1 MKLKIVAALIALV
14 LVASVFS
21 LAFNP
26 VMAGEGN
33 NLPSGKHYTLNILG
47 KKWDKGDAALEP
59 PLLPDGSP
67 NPDYNPVVKPDSGH
81 RIFVKLGSPTGAS
94 TKTRIGLR
102 QGDDF
107 AVLDADGTDGKALFQ
122 LPDPGDVIDPITGEY
137 DPDAADYLVFIKV
150 LSPKGKAKM
159 TTGVWTDPEGNI
171 WVVSEEALYLNQ
183 PKPAGKEGKSIN
195 KGNQFEDVTKE
206 LTTILYDFDGDGTAE
221 RIEIFDPAYQYYF
234 WDYDN
239 NGLKHVQLRF
249 YKLVD
254 INKMPAA

>member
-1 MKLKIVAALIALV
+1 M
-14 LVASVFS
+14 
-21 LAFNP
+21 
-26 VMAGEGN
+26 
-33 NLPSGKHYTLNILG
+33 
-47 KKWDKGDAALEP
+47 KGDGFLDRPKNDEAKMGIARRAGFGP
-59 PLLPDGSP
+59 GGP
-67 NPDYNPVVKPDSGH
+67 
-81 RIFVKLGSPTGAS
+81 
-94 TKTRIGLR
+94 IGLR
-102 QGDDF
+102 ALKLFLDYAETRNLQSEGPVVEDTESPF
-107 AVLDADGTDGKALFQ
+107 EFKVLDADGTDGKALFQ

-221 RIEIFDPAYQYYF
+221 RIEIFDPAYQYCF